1 MSATIVWFQLDLRLD
16 DQPALGFA
24 VAAGDAVIPVYC
36 LDLERQGK
44 WAPTGASNWWLH
56 ESLKSLD
63 ESLRA
68 KGSRLI
74 LRGGD
79 AVKELMALAKESG
92 ASAIA
97 YNRRYEPWVHD
108 QEEALHTAAQS
119 RGISLHRFQSSL
131 LFNPDDIR
139 TGSGL
144 AYKVFT
150 PKTLKSI
157 ESVRLPRLM
166 CRAPRPQKSRR
177 QPNGPTRLHCPI

>member
-79 AVKELMALAKESG
+79 AVKELMTLAKESG

-131 LFNPDDIR
+131 LFNPQ
-139 TGSGL
+139 SFQQL
-144 AYKVFT
+144 
-150 PKTLKSI
+150 
-157 ESVRLPRLM
+157 SVRSMDSSLLSGASVDQHLSSQHSSLECLSLTKR
-166 CRAPRPQKSRR
+166 S
-177 QPNGPTRLHCPI
+177 